1 MLLDYQIPKM
11 IPLQVLKALRE
22 KYSAS
27 DLPVIM
33 VTVASDIDDMVGP

>member
-1 MLLDYQIPKM
+1 MLLDYQMPKTST
-11 IPLQVLKALRE
+11 LQVLKALCK

-33 VTVASDIDDMVGP
+33 VTMASDIDDLVGP